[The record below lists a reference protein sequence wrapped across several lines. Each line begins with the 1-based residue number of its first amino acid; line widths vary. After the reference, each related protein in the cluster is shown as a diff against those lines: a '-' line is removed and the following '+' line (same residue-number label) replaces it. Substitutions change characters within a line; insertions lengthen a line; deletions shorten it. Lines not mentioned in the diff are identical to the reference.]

1 MASPIFRSKV
11 QDELKQRLYERRLEV
26 LKSQQ
31 KKFEIQTQKLR
42 FQSNLVSIKTEIIIN
57 SIFYILYISLS
68 IIIIIIINKI

>member
-42 FQSNLVSIKTEIIIN
+42 FQSNLVSIKTEIIVN
-57 SIFYILYISLS
+57 SIFSHLEF
-68 IIIIIIINKI
+68 IIIIINKI

>member
-42 FQSNLVSIKTEIIIN
+42 FQSNLVSIKTEIIN
-57 SIFYILYISLS
+57 SIFSHLEF
-68 IIIIIIINKI
+68 IIIIINKI